1 MKVSNENLE
10 YCSVEKGEKTPKP
23 PEEVSNYHNEIE
35 QYDVDEIILE
45 QYGRRYHPDF
55 DFD

>member
-23 PEEVSNYHNEIE
+23 PEEVSNYNNEIE
-35 QYDVDEIILE
+35 RYDVDEIILE

>member
-1 MKVSNENLE
+1 MKMSNENLE
-10 YCSVEKGEKTPKP
+10 YCSVEKGEKIPKP
-23 PEEVSNYHNEIE
+23 IEEVSNYNNEIE